1 MRDDDVHS
9 HQYQSSWLPAL
20 PLQLIVVIFLLL
32 LLLLLVFVNLLLP
45 RRANFYE
52 GKAFLNNAA
61 RSHALQKQ
69 KKNNTHICTYS
80 SKHTNTHV
88 HIHMHTYVCTAEAAA
103 AAAAA
108 CCKMKAPEAAAA
120 ATTLH
125 TKHKL
130 TTQNSKQNSQIFYR

>member
-32 LLLLLVFVNLLLP
+32 LLLLVFVNLLLP

-52 GKAFLNNAA
+52 EKAFLNNAA

-69 KKNNTHICTYS
+69 KKNNAHICTYS
-80 SKHTNTHV
+80 SKHTYTHV
-88 HIHMHTYVCTAEAAA
+88 HTHMHTYVCTAEAAA
-103 AAAAA
+103 AAA
-108 CCKMKAPEAAAA
+108 CCKMKAPEAATK
-120 ATTLH
+120 TTLH

-130 TTQNSKQNSQIFYR
+130 TTQNSKQNS